1 MCLLSISIWVRIPK
15 VLYSISLLLLTLIL
29 FILSNAVATRKDT
42 AIQYSRS
49 TLLCNFYSMLSIFFI
64 VDWYY
69 FSNTIG
75 LYNGLLYC
83 SLHSILFIFFLYI
96 IVFFILLLTSF
107 YPTMIVNEDAEQI
120 KQNTEKAEKNTY
132 SYITKHILHKFSYF
146 DVKELLQTK
155 REHYLIIE
163 YPLITLFILTGGI
176 TLLSSNDLVTI
187 FLSIELQSYGL
198 YILSTIY
205 RNSESSTSAGLTY
218 FLLGGLSSCI
228 ILLGQS
234 LLYINLGNTNLDGIY
249 IIHNI
254 FNNDANLLTF
264 FIADTLQ
271 EEISSYYIP
280 FSSLLSVHFYQYSIQ
295 LAFIILSIGFLF
307 KISASP
313 FHSWSPGVYDAIPT
327 VTTTFVAIIAKI
339 SIFILLFDLVY
350 STGYTTLDYSWK
362 NVLLFSSFLSLIIG
376 SILGL
381 SQFRIKRLY
390 AYSTI
395 SHVGF
400 ILLALSIHSVESIQ
414 AFFFY
419 LVQYSLSN
427 LNAFIILIV
436 IGYSYIHYT
445 KDNNSTLL
453 SHAPIFSS
461 IDNGTKNTVT
471 GVTTSN
477 ITATVPSLY
486 NKNRESIN
494 NTTMEWLYN
503 DYKKKINNLSP
514 IEYIDQLK
522 GYFYLNPMLAISLSI
537 TLYSFIGI
545 PPLVGFFAKQM
556 ILSSALDNGYVFMCL
571 IAILTSVISAVYYL
585 YIIKHMFFEKSE
597 YKINL
602 LLNSV
607 IEFQLKKLFGKE
619 NKKSIVLSSWFTCI
633 ISILS
638 LLILLFI
645 FLYYETYFLMN
656 ILSILII
663 Y

>member
-1 MCLLSISIWVRIPK
+1 MLGF
-15 VLYSISLLLLTLIL
+15 LIL
-29 FILSNAVATRKDT
+29 I
-42 AIQYSRS
+42 
-49 TLLCNFYSMLSIFFI
+49 
-64 VDWYY
+64 
-69 FSNTIG
+69 
-75 LYNGLLYC
+75 
-83 SLHSILFIFFLYI
+83 
-96 IVFFILLLTSF
+96 LTSF
-107 YPTMIVNEDAEQI
+107 FPTMIVNEHNSLNIAIQRKSEKKEEFDVDSVLL
-120 KQNTEKAEKNTY
+120 NT
-132 SYITKHILHKFSYF
+132 

-155 REHYLIIE
+155 REHYSIIE

-176 TLLSSNDLVTI
+176 TLLSSNDLVTM

-205 RNSESSTSAGLTY
+205 RNSESSTNAGLTY

-234 LLYINLGNTNLDGIY
+234 LLYINLGHTNLDGIY

-254 FNNDANLLTF
+254 FNSNPNLLTF
-264 FIADTLQ
+264 FLTEA
-271 EEISSYYIP
+271 IP
-280 FSSLLSVHFYQYSIQ
+280 QGINQYVPFTSLFSVQSYQYSIQ
-295 LAFIILSIGFLF
+295 LAFIVIAIGFLF

-376 SILGL
+376 SVLGL
-381 SQFRIKRLY
+381 TQFRIKRLY

-400 ILLALSIHSVESIQ
+400 ILLALCVQSVESTQ

-419 LVQYSLSN
+419 IIQYSLSN
-427 LNAFIILIV
+427 LNAFIILVV
-436 IGYSYIHYT
+436 IGYSYVNYT
-445 KDNNSTLL
+445 K
-453 SHAPIFSS
+453 
-461 IDNGTKNTVT
+461 GKNETIVQ
-471 GVTTSN
+471 SC
-477 ITATVPSLY
+477 
-486 NKNRESIN
+486 KEFK
-494 NTTMEWLYN
+494 
-503 DYKKKINNLSP
+503 DKISNLSP

-522 GYFYLNPMLAISLSI
+522 GYFYLNPVLAISLSV

-571 IAILTSVISAVYYL
+571 IAILTSVVSAVYYL

-597 YKINL
+597 FKIDNIL
-602 LLNSV
+602 SNV
-607 IEFQLKKLFGKE
+607 IDFQFTKVFGKE
-619 NKKSIVLSSWFTCI
+619 NTKSITLSSWLTFV
-633 ISILS
+633 ISLLS
-638 LLILLFI
+638 LVILLFI
-645 FLYYETYFLMN
+645 FLYHETYFLIN
-656 ILSILII
+656 ILSVTTI